1 MNQQE
6 KVQEKLIEELTKKL
20 KEKEDEL
27 NSLYEILGRL
37 NSYVSRLIEDTE
49 VGIRAAM
56 SLNRKLATKKL
67 ASVPDIKF
75 SSRYLIATT
84 DHSSYYDFFELPEIG
99 AGIVLCDS
107 NGYGLSAVLMS
118 IIMSL
123 LETPYVK
130 SPRQFT
136 ETVAGDIKQH
146 VASGQNPYNFK
157 GKTASILYMMINR
170 SDMMLTY
177 CSIGMPGLMIIRN
190 GERIKLDGA
199 ANANLLTLT
208 DIQDKKFKLMPGD
221 RIIIPNN
228 GIITAVDAS
237 NNMFGIEGLEKSLSN
252 AEHIPIADVINNIGY
267 ELDTFTEGK
276 RSRLSG
282 DTAVLAVELER
293 KMFYVV

>member
-1 MNQQE
+1 MSQQE
-6 KVQEKLIEELTKKL
+6 KQIEELSKKL
-20 KEKEDEL
+20 KEKETEL

-67 ASVPDIKF
+67 PNVPDIKF
-75 SSRYLIATT
+75 SSRYLISTT
-84 DHSSYYDFFELPEIG
+84 DHSSYYDFFELPELG

-123 LETPYVK
+123 LETPYVR

-136 ETVAGDIKQH
+136 EMVAGDIKQH
-146 VASGQNPYNFK
+146 VASGQNPYNFT
-157 GKTASILYMMINR
+157 GKTASILYMTVNR
-170 SDMMLTY
+170 KEMMLTY
-177 CSIGMPGLMIIRN
+177 CSVGMPGLMMIRN
-190 GERIKLDGA
+190 GERIKLEGA
-199 ANANLLTLT
+199 PVSNLLTLT
-208 DIQDKKFKLMPGD
+208 DIQERKFKLMPGD

-228 GIITAVDAS
+228 GIVTAVDS
-237 NNMFGIEGLEKSLSN
+237 TNRSFGLEGLERALSN
-252 AEHIPIADVINNIGY
+252 AEHVPIADVINNIGY
-267 ELDTFTEGK
+267 ELDAFTEGK

>member
-1 MNQQE
+1 MNHQE
-6 KVQEKLIEELTKKL
+6 KVVEELSKKL
-20 KEKEDEL
+20 KDKEAEL
-27 NSLYEILGRL
+27 DSLYTILGRL
-37 NSYVSRLIEDTE
+37 NSYVGRLIEDTE

-67 ASVPDIKF
+67 PNVPDIRF

-84 DHSSYYDFFELPEIG
+84 DHSSYFDFFELPEAG

-123 LETPYVK
+123 LDTPYVK

-136 ETVAGDIKQH
+136 ETVATDIKQH
-146 VASGQNPYNFK
+146 VAGGKNPYNFK
-157 GKTASILYMMINR
+157 GKTAAILYMNIDR
-170 SDMMLTY
+170 RDMSLNY
-177 CSIGMPGLMIIRN
+177 CSIGMPGFVVIRG
-190 GERIKLDGA
+190 GERLHLDGSA
-199 ANANLLTLT
+199 SSNLLNLT
-208 DIQDKKFKLMPGD
+208 EIQDKKLKLMPGD

-228 GIITAVDAS
+228 GLINAQSKDNQS
-237 NNMFGIEGLEKSLSN
+237 FGLDGLEKSLTN
-252 AEHIPIADVINNIGY
+252 AEHLPIADVINNIAY
-267 ELDTFTEGK
+267 ELDTFTDGK

>member
-1 MNQQE
+1 MNHQE
-6 KVQEKLIEELTKKL
+6 KVVEELSKKL
-20 KEKEDEL
+20 KDKEAEL
-27 NSLYEILGRL
+27 DSLYTVLGRL
-37 NSYVSRLIEDTE
+37 NSYVGRLIEDTE

-67 ASVPDIKF
+67 PNVPDIRF

-84 DHSSYYDFFELPEIG
+84 DHSSYFDFFELPETG

-123 LETPYVK
+123 LDTPYIK

-136 ETVAGDIKQH
+136 ETVATDIKQH
-146 VASGQNPYNFK
+146 VASGKNPYNFK
-157 GKTASILYMMINR
+157 GKTAAILYMNIDR
-170 SDMMLTY
+170 RDMSLNY
-177 CSIGMPGLMIIRN
+177 CSIGMPGFMVIR
-190 GERIKLDGA
+190 GEGRILLDGSA
-199 ANANLLTLT
+199 TSNLLNLT
-208 DIQDKKFKLMPGD
+208 EIQEKKFKLMPGD

-228 GIITAVDAS
+228 GIITAQNKDNS
-237 NNMFGIEGLEKSLSN
+237 KFGLDGLETSLVN
-252 AEHIPIADVINNIGY
+252 AEHLPIADVINNIAY
-267 ELDTFTEGK
+267 ELDTFIDGK

>member
-1 MNQQE
+1 MNHQE
-6 KVQEKLIEELTKKL
+6 KIVEELSKKL
-20 KEKEDEL
+20 KDKETEL
-27 NSLYEILGRL
+27 NSLYTVLGRL
-37 NSYVSRLIEDTE
+37 NSYVGRLIEDTE

-67 ASVPDIKF
+67 PNVPDIRF

-84 DHSSYYDFFELPEIG
+84 DHSSYFDFFELPETG

-123 LETPYVK
+123 LETPYIK

-136 ETVAGDIKQH
+136 ETVATDIKQH
-146 VASGQNPYNFK
+146 VASGKNPYNFK
-157 GKTASILYMMINR
+157 GKTAAILYMTIDR
-170 SDMMLTY
+170 RDMSLNY
-177 CSIGMPGLMIIRN
+177 CSIGMPGFMVIR
-190 GERIKLDGA
+190 GTSRIHLDGSA
-199 ANANLLTLT
+199 SANLLNLT
-208 DIQDKKFKLMPGD
+208 DIQEKKFKLMPGD

-228 GIITAVDAS
+228 GITTAQNQDS
-237 NNMFGIEGLEKSLSN
+237 KKFGLDGLEMALDN
-252 AEHIPIADVINNIGY
+252 AEHLPIADVINNIAY
-267 ELDTFTEGK
+267 ELDTFIDGK

-282 DTAVLAVELER
+282 DTAVLAIELER

>member
-1 MNQQE
+1 MNHQE
-6 KVQEKLIEELTKKL
+6 KVVKDLSKKL
-20 KEKEDEL
+20 KDKEAEL
-27 NSLYEILGRL
+27 DNLYTILGRL
-37 NSYVSRLIEDTE
+37 NSYVGRLIDDTE

-67 ASVPDIKF
+67 PNVPDIRF

-84 DHSSYYDFFELPEIG
+84 DHSSYFDFFELPETG

-123 LETPYVK
+123 LDTPYIK

-136 ETVAGDIKQH
+136 ETVATDIKQH
-146 VASGQNPYNFK
+146 VTSGKNPYNFK
-157 GKTASILYMMINR
+157 GKTAAILYMNIDR
-170 SDMMLTY
+170 RDMSLNY
-177 CSIGMPGLMIIRN
+177 CSIGMPGFMVIR
-190 GERIKLDGA
+190 GSERIYLDGSA
-199 ANANLLTLT
+199 YSNLLNLT
-208 DIQDKKFKLMPGD
+208 EIQEKKFKLMPGD

-228 GIITAVDAS
+228 GIITAQNKD
-237 NNMFGIEGLEKSLSN
+237 NNKFGLESLESALVN
-252 AEHIPIADVINNIGY
+252 AEHLPIADVINNIAY
-267 ELDTFTEGK
+267 ELDTFIEGK

-293 KMFYVV
+293 KIFYVV